1 MNNNENQTSSNKLN
15 QLSQIKNQNYSLNID
30 GATNRRQLFQDE
42 SDRMEIYKQNSEEDY
57 ELEGIEN
64 ESQRYFPMESQRS
77 KKNTNS
83 TLCIKKISSSVNA
96 NSQKHIFNS
105 EMLNSSPYQTSI
117 QNSFKINYEINSQLN
132 DQISQKFF
140 QREGSKKK
148 SKLLHSAYEKYM
160 KNSKFISNDE
170 SSMFMSQANIINQG
184 IASQFV
190 VNGNSPL
197 INQQEVYKKNYF
209 IILAYVQKFVKALM
223 IQTAKN
229 NFNVLQNFQ
238 FSIINDKSYYPSLN
252 FEAKNKEERGDLL
265 FNRRKFLEKKIIN
278 QNLIH
283 FKKSFIERSQ
293 ILSFL
298 LKFILELKVLQP
310 NSIALIIWES
320 ILLVIIIIQ
329 LVIVPIKTCFDV
341 DFSNLQW
348 MLILYY
354 VPIICFTID
363 IFASFHKGFYQF
375 GMVVSDKKQIAE
387 NYMKLKLW
395 IDIFCTLI
403 LIINLGLNSA
413 LLDTL
418 ALLLRLQQI
427 DDKKHQIN
435 QHFQIQFKFAMFYDL
450 ISLIVL
456 VLFVAH
462 INCCGFYLVSQKTQ
476 EWNLASN
483 TWVRKQGIVDDSWNI
498 KYIYSFYF
506 SIITMITIGYGD
518 VYPINVYEM
527 IYVIVMA
534 IFSCGVFG
542 YCVNTIGSIFT
553 EIQQKS
559 KQFQKKLYD
568 ISTYMNM
575 KSIKK
580 DTQIKILKQ
589 LEYLEDQSDEILLKG
604 ELILKQCSVE
614 LREELIQQYFGKIL
628 NNIPIL
634 KENFTTQL
642 IDKVSLRMKEKIL
655 SPGELFIIQGQT
667 VDNLYIITQ
676 GIVEYSTVDKEC
688 QRALLQISKD
698 IKLIG
703 FQQFL
708 TRQTSEVSIQAK
720 TATTLAF
727 ISYEEF
733 QSITKQID
741 LDYEKF
747 CMIRDQFKNDRR
759 YYIKCCS
766 CGQYGHELNLCGQLH
781 YVVNRSTF
789 SRRIFHNYIHDK
801 RMSHSRKINYKQ
813 NTLGQ
818 NQQVRLDF
826 KLYRWTAVQ
835 EIYKDYKDINILYE
849 IQYQE
854 KDKDFFRRCP
864 KIKQKKLK
872 FLRKYSLYDKQGIS
886 KMLSLQKSVN
896 YGEQSEHFNFDTQMN
911 NEDNQEEQDSSSSSF
926 ESSSLSSSSS
936 SEESKIAKQLNGDI
950 REPSQYLKQ
959 QQNLSQDLDKS
970 IYSATINSQKN
981 IQQQNAEQQF
991 DTFDEIQDQQ
1001 ANTQNANN
1009 EFEDEKKFELQDQ
1022 KQTQQANKINIQQ
1035 QNSDQINISNDIVL
1049 QGQFLQDFNMQSVAK
1064 PQLVRNLSINSQSS
1078 KNKTQNL
1085 VFQNR
1090 MQSNSIASNNNSS
1103 SQTDRRHQSVN
1114 LNLTDEEQSQF
1125 KTSKLGISEIQQN
1138 SNPSKKVDKNSEKQS
1153 VLSFIEQNQKR
1164 NKKVI
1169 SQPQQNQILQ
1179 YQQEQQKLT
1188 ALMENLFE
1196 QFKNSVVQNKFQIN
1210 SFQYLSP
1217 NINQKSQTA
1226 IKKSNKELLYSNSI
1240 SSKEESGVIQQ
1251 QQNDTNTITI
1261 GSEHK
1266 IKAENT
1272 SVPVNT
1278 QSIQNTMTNNNFNR
1292 TDQNHIFGKLQFKF
1306 DKAKE
1311 FQIYYP
1317 QFNLQSIIK
1326 SYKKMKYQ
1334 LNLRL
1339 KPKKLKFFS
1348 GTQQFINQQSP
1359 TTLFKK
1365 QQRQLQQST
1374 FKINDNK
1381 GIVSNQDVEMTFN
1394 YQ

>member
-1 MNNNENQTSSNKLN
+1 
-15 QLSQIKNQNYSLNID
+15 
-30 GATNRRQLFQDE
+30 
-42 SDRMEIYKQNSEEDY
+42 MEIYKQNSEEDY

-418 ALLLRLQQI
+418 ALLLRLQQ
-427 DDKKHQIN
+427 
-435 QHFQIQFKFAMFYDL
+435 
-450 ISLIVL
+450 
-456 VLFVAH
+456 
-462 INCCGFYLVSQKTQ
+462 
-476 EWNLASN
+476 
-483 TWVRKQGIVDDSWNI
+483 
-498 KYIYSFYF
+498 
-506 SIITMITIGYGD
+506 
-518 VYPINVYEM
+518 
-527 IYVIVMA
+527 
-534 IFSCGVFG
+534 
-542 YCVNTIGSIFT
+542 
-553 EIQQKS
+553 
-559 KQFQKKLYD
+559 LYD

>member
-1 MNNNENQTSSNKLN
+1 MNIDVS
-15 QLSQIKNQNYSLNID
+15 QLSANKSTQLSFIEKQNYSLNID
-30 GATNRRQLFQDE
+30 GATNRRQLFQKE
-42 SDRMEIYKQNSEEDY
+42 SDRMDFIKQNSEDDL
-57 ELEGIEN
+57 ELEEGEN
-64 ESQRYFPMESQRS
+64 ESQRYFPMASQRNN
-77 KKNTNS
+77 KNTNS
-83 TLCIKKISSSVNA
+83 TLCIKKISSSLNA
-96 NSQKHIFNS
+96 CSQKYKLNN
-105 EMLNSSPYQTSI
+105 EMINSSPYQTSI
-117 QNSFKINYEINSQLN
+117 QNSFKINYEINSQYT
-132 DQISQKFF
+132 DQISQQYF
-140 QREGSKKK
+140 QREGTKKK
-148 SKLLHSAYEKYM
+148 SKLLLSVYEKYM
-160 KNSKFISNDE
+160 KNSNCVSNDE
-170 SSMFMSQANIINQG
+170 QSMLVSQANLMNQ
-184 IASQFV
+184 AL

-197 INQQEVYKKNYF
+197 VHQQEAYKKNYY
-209 IILAYVQKFVKALM
+209 IILAYVQKFVKALL
-223 IQTAKN
+223 IQTAKKD
-229 NFNVLQNFQ
+229 FNVLQHFQ
-238 FSIINDKSYYPSLN
+238 FEIINDKSYYPPIN

-265 FNRRKFLEKKIIN
+265 FNRRKLLEKNFIN
-278 QNLIH
+278 QNHIH
-283 FKKSFIERSQ
+283 FKKTFIERSQ
-293 ILSFL
+293 ILSYL

-320 ILLVIIIIQ
+320 ILLVIIVIQ
-329 LVIVPIKTCFDV
+329 LVIVPIKNCFDE
-341 DFSNLQW
+341 DFSNLKW

-354 VPIICFTID
+354 IPIICFTID
-363 IFASFHKGFYQF
+363 IFTGFHKGFYQF

-403 LIINLGLNSA
+403 LIVNLGLKSA
-413 LLDTL
+413 LLDSL

-427 DDKKHQIN
+427 GDKKRQIN

-483 TWVRKQGIVDDSWNI
+483 TWVKKQGIDEDSWNI

-604 ELILKQCSVE
+604 EQILKQCSVE

-642 IDKVSLRMKEKIL
+642 IDKVSLRMKEKML

-676 GIVEYSTVDKEC
+676 GIVEYSTIDKES

-708 TRQTSEVSIQAK
+708 TRQNSEVSIQAK

-759 YYIKCCS
+759 YYIKCSS
-766 CGQYGHELNLCGQLH
+766 CGQYGHDLNLCGQLH

-789 SRRIFHNYIHDK
+789 SRKIFHNHIQEK
-801 RMSHSRKINYKQ
+801 RMSHLRKITYKQ

-818 NQQVRLDF
+818 NQQVKLDF

-835 EIYKDYKDINILYE
+835 EIYKDYKEINLLYE
-849 IQYQE
+849 IQHQE

-864 KIKQKKLK
+864 KINQKKLK
-872 FLRKYSLYDKQGIS
+872 FLRKQSLFDKQGVS
-886 KMLSLQKSVN
+886 KMLSLQKSFN
-896 YGEQSEHFNFDTQMN
+896 YGEQSEHYNLDTQIN
-911 NEDNQEEQDSSSSSF
+911 DENNQEEQDSSSSSF

-936 SEESKIAKQLNGDI
+936 SEDSEIARQVNG
-950 REPSQYLKQ
+950 ETKEVSQYFKQ
-959 QQNLSQDLDKS
+959 QQNQSQGLDKS

-981 IQQQNAEQQF
+981 IQLQSGEMQQQF
-991 DTFDEIQDQQ
+991 ESFEEIQDQQ
-1001 ANTQNANN
+1001 VNTQKMNN
-1009 EFEDEKKFELQDQ
+1009 EFEDDKKFDLSDQ
-1022 KQTQQANKINIQQ
+1022 KQAQQANLNIQQ
-1035 QNSDQINISNDIVL
+1035 YNQYQNNIQNDLIM
-1049 QGQFLQDFNMQSVAK
+1049 QGQFLQDFNTQPGAK

-1078 KNKTQNL
+1078 KNKSQNL
-1085 VFQNR
+1085 ALQNR
-1090 MQSNSIASNNNSS
+1090 MQSNSLASNNNSS
-1103 SQTDRRHQSVN
+1103 SQTEKRHQSVN
-1114 LNLTDEEQSQF
+1114 LNLTNEEQSQV
-1125 KTSKLGISEIQQN
+1125 KTSKLGISDIQQN
-1138 SNPSKKVDKNSEKQS
+1138 SNPSKKIDKNSEKQS

-1164 NKKVI
+1164 NKKII
-1169 SQPQQNQILQ
+1169 SQPQQIQILQ
-1179 YQQEQQKLT
+1179 QQQEQQQTLT
-1188 ALMENLFE
+1188 FLMDSFFD
-1196 QFKNSVVQNKFQIN
+1196 QFKKTLVQNKFQN
-1210 SFQYLSP
+1210 SSFQYLSP
-1217 NINQKSQTA
+1217 NINLQQQNQKPSTV
-1226 IKKSNKELLYSNSI
+1226 IKKSNKDLLQSNSI
-1240 SSKEESGVIQQ
+1240 SSKEESGIIQQ
-1251 QQNDTNTITI
+1251 QQNDTNTITM
-1261 GSEHK
+1261 GSENT
-1266 IKAENT
+1266 IKVENA

-1278 QSIQNTMTNNNFNR
+1278 QSIQNTMTNNNYR
-1292 TDQNHIFGKLQFKF
+1292 SDQNHIFGKLQFKF
-1306 DKAKE
+1306 DKPKE

-1334 LNLRL
+1334 LNQRL
-1339 KPKKLKFFS
+1339 KPKKLKYFT
-1348 GTQQFINQQSP
+1348 GTQQQINQPP

-1365 QQRQLQQST
+1365 QQRQLQSSS
-1374 FKINDNK
+1374 FKTIDMK
-1381 GIVSNQDVEMTFN
+1381 GMLTHQDADMTFS
-1394 YQ
+1394 